1 MSQIHSL
8 ENVSK
13 CTFLN
18 DTITFRNAE
27 ITVPLHLSKMLTVF
41 FFLKREGFLTRK
53 TFETLQII
61 VQL

>member
-41 FFLKREGFLTRK
+41 FKKREGFLTRK

>member
-27 ITVPLHLSKMLTVF
+27 ITVPLHLSKMLSVF
-41 FFLKREGFLTRK
+41 FKKKGRFSYKNDF
-53 TFETLQII
+53 
-61 VQL
+61 